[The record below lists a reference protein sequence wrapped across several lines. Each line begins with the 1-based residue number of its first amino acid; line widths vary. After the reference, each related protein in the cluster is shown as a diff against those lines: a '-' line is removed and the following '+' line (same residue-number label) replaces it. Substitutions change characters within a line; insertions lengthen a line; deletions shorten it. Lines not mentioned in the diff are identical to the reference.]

1 MTMAFD
7 QTANVDPTTIFVG
20 KASVG
25 FCSRVGH
32 DATPDEPVR
41 VEDGVSIG
49 AFCLIEGGA
58 HLGAGVEVDHYCRI
72 GWGARIGPGT
82 RVLYR
87 AQVFDEVVVGRDCII
102 AGELVDRTVVEDWV
116 RFQGET
122 AHAHA
127 DATGDWDETVEPSP
141 VIKRCSVVGVGA
153 IVIGGITIGPRS
165 FVAAG
170 ERVTCD
176 VPAEHVLQGG
186 ELWPLSALRG
196 MIKLREI

>member
-1 MTMAFD
+1 MSVD
-7 QTANVDPTTIFVG
+7 ISPTASVDAATIFEG

-32 DATPDEPVR
+32 GAVPDDAVR
-41 VEDGVSIG
+41 VGDGVNVG
-49 AFCLIEGGA
+49 AFCLIEGGV
-58 HLGAGVEVDHYCRI
+58 HLASDVEVDHYCRI
-72 GWGARIGPGT
+72 GWGARIGPRT

-87 AQVFDEVVVGRDCII
+87 AQVFDEVVVGEGCII

-122 AHAHA
+122 AHAHR
-127 DATGDWDETVEPSP
+127 DATRDWDKTVEPSP

-176 VPAEHVLQGG
+176 VPAEHVLQRG
-186 ELWPLSALRG
+186 ELRPLSALRG
-196 MIKLREI
+196 LIKLREA